1 MENFDGK
8 VALVTGAAQGIGKVI
23 VQKFVEAGAAVVFC
37 DLLDAE
43 GEQVAEEIRAKGGRA
58 LYQHTDVRLPQE
70 VESLMQRAVES
81 YGRLD
86 ILVNNAKLDA
96 VGRVT
101 ELELEDWNLVLAV
114 SLTGS
119 FLCAK
124 YAIPRMIASG
134 GGVILNISSVHALVA
149 YAGWPAYDTAKAGLL
164 GLTRQIAADY
174 GPEGIRANTI
184 IPGRIVHEEFKNR
197 IARLSPNVPSQEPY
211 AAYYPVGR
219 LGTSED
225 VAGAVLYLASNAA
238 QFITG
243 TELVVDGGLTSRTQ
257 EWRLDTR
264 DRRRWDRW
272 RESQRKDEDEVRSQE
287 SEFRRQK

>member
-8 VALVTGAAQGIGKVI
+8 VAIVTGAAQGIGKVI
-23 VQKFVEAGAAVVFC
+23 VQKLAEAGAAVVFC

-58 LYQHTDVRLPQE
+58 IYQQADVSSPQA
-70 VESLMQRAVES
+70 VENLIQRAVES

-86 ILVNNAKLDA
+86 ILVNNAKADA
-96 VGRVT
+96 LGRIT
-101 ELELEDWNLVLAV
+101 ELELEDWNRVLAV
-114 SLTGS
+114 CLTGS

-124 YAIPRMIASG
+124 YAIPPMIASG

-149 YAGWPAYDTAKAGLL
+149 YTGFPAYDTAKAGLL

-174 GPEGIRANTI
+174 GPQGIRANTI
-184 IPGRIVHEEFKNR
+184 LPGRIVHEDFKQR
-197 IARLSPNVPSQEPY
+197 RARLAPGLPTQEPY
-211 AAYYPVGR
+211 AAYYPAGR

-225 VAGAVLYLASNAA
+225 VAGAVLYLASDAA

-243 TELVVDGGLTSRTQ
+243 TELVVDGGLTARTQ

-272 RESQRKDEDEVRSQE
+272 RESRKDEG
-287 SEFRRQK
+287 

>member
-23 VQKFVEAGAAVVFC
+23 VQKFAEAGAAVVFC

-58 LYQHTDVRLPQE
+58 LYQHTDVSAPQ
-70 VESLMQRAVES
+70 AVEHLTQQAVEN

-86 ILVNNAKLDA
+86 ILVNNAKADA
-96 VGRVT
+96 WDRLT
-101 ELELEDWNLVLAV
+101 ELELEDWNRVLAV
-114 SLTGS
+114 CLTGS

-124 YAIPRMIASG
+124 YAIPHMIASG
-134 GGVILNISSVHALVA
+134 GGVIINISSVHALVS
-149 YAGWPAYDTAKAGLL
+149 YAGFPAYDTAKAGLL

-184 IPGRIVHEEFKNR
+184 LPGRIVHEDFKKRLTRLPSNPP
-197 IARLSPNVPSQEPY
+197 ARLPFPS
-211 AAYYPVGR
+211 YYPVGR

-225 VAGAVLYLASNAA
+225 VAGAVLYLASDTA

-257 EWRLDTR
+257 EWRLDVHE
-264 DRRRWDRW
+264 RRRWQRW
-272 RESQRKDEDEVRSQE
+272 WESQNEG
-287 SEFRRQK
+287 